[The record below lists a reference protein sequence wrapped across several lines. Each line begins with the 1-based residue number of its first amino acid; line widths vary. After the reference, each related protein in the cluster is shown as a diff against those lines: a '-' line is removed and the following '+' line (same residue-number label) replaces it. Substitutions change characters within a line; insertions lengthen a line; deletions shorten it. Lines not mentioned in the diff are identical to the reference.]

1 MKPILFSTA
10 MVKAIIDGEKTCT
23 RRIIKKEIPGGYKP
37 LGFVL
42 YPTNDTEFG
51 NNFRPCE
58 HDISELLNKADKE
71 VLDKE
76 LSSKEVKE
84 ELRECFEV
92 LKNEKITV
100 EYIKFLGKVCTYYGY
115 TLNDLERKLI
125 KNGKD
130 KFRMGL

>member
-1 MKPILFSTA
+1 MSK
-10 MVKAIIDGEKTCT
+10 E
-23 RRIIKKEIPGGYKP
+23 IIKDIQDECIFFEGNCIGGINQEGCSKVD
-37 LGFVL
+37 LCMKL
-42 YPTNDTEFG
+42 FG

-58 HDISELLNKADKE
+58 HDISELLNKADKK

-76 LSSKEVKE
+76 LSSREVKE

-115 TLNDLERKLI
+115 TIDDLKEKLI
-125 KNGKD
+125 LNKSD
-130 KFRMGL
+130 KERLKL

>member
-1 MKPILFSTA
+1 MERKEIIKDIQDECILF
-10 MVKAIIDGEKTCT
+10 DGNC
-23 RRIIKKEIPGGYKP
+23 IGGINQEGCSKVD
-37 LGFVL
+37 LCMKL
-42 YPTNDTEFG
+42 FG

-76 LSSKEVKE
+76 LASKEVKE

-115 TLNDLERKLI
+115 TLNDLERKLV

>member
-1 MKPILFSTA
+1 MSKEIIKDIQDECILF
-10 MVKAIIDGEKTCT
+10 DGNC
-23 RRIIKKEIPGGYKP
+23 IGGINQEGCSKVD
-37 LGFVL
+37 LCMGL
-42 YPTNDTEFG
+42 FG

-58 HDISELLNKADKE
+58 HDISELLNKADKK

-76 LSSKEVKE
+76 LASREVKE

-115 TLNDLERKLI
+115 TIDDLKEKLI
-125 KNGKD
+125 LNKSD
-130 KFRMGL
+130 KERLKL

>member
-1 MKPILFSTA
+1 MSKKIIKDIQDECILF
-10 MVKAIIDGEKTCT
+10 DGNC
-23 RRIIKKEIPGGYKP
+23 IGGINQEGCSKVD
-37 LGFVL
+37 LCMKL
-42 YPTNDTEFG
+42 FG

-58 HDISELLNKADKE
+58 HDISELLNKADKK

-76 LSSKEVKE
+76 LSSREVKE

-115 TLNDLERKLI
+115 TIDDLKEKLI
-125 KNGKD
+125 LNKSD
-130 KFRMGL
+130 KERLKL